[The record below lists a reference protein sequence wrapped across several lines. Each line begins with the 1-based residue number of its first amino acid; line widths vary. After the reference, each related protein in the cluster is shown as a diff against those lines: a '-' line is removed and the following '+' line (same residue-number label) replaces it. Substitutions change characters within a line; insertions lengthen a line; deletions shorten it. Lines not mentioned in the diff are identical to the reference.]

1 MTNTSRRAVCCFRS
15 SHRASS
21 TDRISIQQ
29 HDGVLWLNLM
39 QYEVALLLLLLF
51 LAEALCAAQ
60 LGDDADAEGHV
71 VAYALGIVVDAG
83 LKVFVGRSPY

>member
-1 MTNTSRRAVCCFRS
+1 ML
-15 SHRASS
+15 
-21 TDRISIQQ
+21 IEQ
-29 HDGVLWLNLM
+29 HDGVLRLNLM